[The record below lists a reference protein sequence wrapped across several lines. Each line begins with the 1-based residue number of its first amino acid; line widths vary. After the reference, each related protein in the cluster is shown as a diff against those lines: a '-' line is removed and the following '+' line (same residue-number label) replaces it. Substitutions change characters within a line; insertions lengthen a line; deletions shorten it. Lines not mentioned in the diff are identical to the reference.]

1 MGKESKENSEY
12 IASCREIYIFNSYK
26 KWHVIN
32 TTQLKLHLNP
42 ALQTRYFTHNVCVHM
57 IAVTVAMF
65 KRSVLPIGERFRD
78 CPRKSRNRGKQIDS
92 VINIPECF
100 TTTFDIWKIVICD
113 PLKVVFFFCFCNKN
127 FMTLKERDM
136 EHDTTRHS
144 LLNFFFKDMFF
155 LFLIVSLRCI

>member
-1 MGKESKENSEY
+1 
-12 IASCREIYIFNSYK
+12 
-26 KWHVIN
+26 
-32 TTQLKLHLNP
+32 
-42 ALQTRYFTHNVCVHM
+42 M

-113 PLKVVFFFCFCNKN
+113 PLKVVFFFCFRNKN
-127 FMTLKERDM
+127 FMTLKEHDM

-144 LLNFFFKDMFF
+144 LLSFFFQRYVFF
-155 LFLIVSLRCI
+155 IPHSKLTLHLKKKLNVSSFAWTFIDEERMDGKKMEKTKTKINKPDRATMRPDCVSACIEHVT